1 MTNLT
6 HDDIMEIKKVLDDR
20 YVKQDYCDEQQNK
33 NFKRFANDDKRID
46 ILILEQKHNNTQQ
59 KINNWLTAAV
69 ASGIIALVI
78 KIFLG
83 G

>member
-69 ASGIIALVI
+69 TSGIIALVI